1 MNLIYKMESQYKLK
15 YPDFFRDLLKFQDTL
30 CLCLKIYLS
39 MHNVSFKKKELIS
52 LIKQVKTKMKK
63 SPKKKLD
70 IEFHEIFCEL
80 VENVVL
86 NFSDGD
92 LSNHVIDNYS
102 LAQISLCSIV
112 VQWIKTKGEVVLEK
126 KEINKVFEIIYNF
139 IKKEY
144 GQEFFE
150 LIKIMG
156 LYDHNKLKEIISPK
170 EAISN
175 ASIIVKN
182 VHPSYLNSSVNAFIL
197 GNYEKYKKYG
207 INSLD
212 IIPEEKYLFKKN
224 YIKILNIIIIAQKM
238 EKYQEKRRFDF
249 FTEFRNQKDYLE
261 AINFILSKMNKKP
274 LSNLSDE
281 KEDIN
286 LILEHNNDLVKEN
299 KEFQETSE
307 KLLKDLDTKKNY
319 VNDLKKNI
327 NDLTKN
333 INDLEVDLN
342 NKIDEIKK
350 LKNKNKV
357 LTDQLL
363 EVNLSLNQAEK
374 KIENHLPREVCSKIE
389 NYFYNI
395 LSPTSRQQV
404 DKELEDKKK
413 FKIDVYISKI
423 NEEYPKYFTKIKNEG
438 IDYTNFLYYI
448 NTFRLKNNEEC
459 HDKTKVNPITII
471 DILNDYFD
479 KKFDFK
485 KPLEFMYDNFEEF
498 KVYIFSDR
506 YQLNNNLFSIFK
518 KIEEDSKK

>member
-15 YPDFFRDLLKFQDTL
+15 YPYFLGDLLRFQDTL

-39 MHNVSFKKKELIS
+39 MHNVSIQKKELIS
-52 LIKQVKTKMKK
+52 LIKQVKTEMKK

-80 VENVVL
+80 IENVIL

-112 VQWIKTKGEVVLEK
+112 VQWITTKGEVVLEK

-182 VHPSYLNSSVNAFIL
+182 VHPIYLNGSVNAFIL

-238 EKYQEKRRFDF
+238 EKYKEKRRFDF
-249 FTEFRNQKDYLE
+249 FNLE

-327 NDLTKN
+327 NDL
-333 INDLEVDLN
+333 EVDLN
-342 NKIDEIKK
+342 NKINEVKK

-363 EVNLSLNQAEK
+363 EVNVSLNQAEK
-374 KIENHLPREVCSKIE
+374 KIESHLPREVCSKIE

-395 LSPTSRQQV
+395 LGPTSRQQV
-404 DKELEDKKK
+404 DKELEDKNK
-413 FKIDVYISKI
+413 FKIDIYISKI

-438 IDYTNFLYYI
+438 IDYINFLYYI
-448 NTFRLKNNEEC
+448 NTYILKNNEEC
-459 HDKTKVNPITII
+459 HYKTKVNPITII

-506 YQLNNNLFSIFK
+506 YQLNNNLFNIFK

>member
-1 MNLIYKMESQYKLK
+1 
-15 YPDFFRDLLKFQDTL
+15 
-30 CLCLKIYLS
+30 

-52 LIKQVKTKMKK
+52 LIKQVKTEIKK

-70 IEFHEIFCEL
+70 IEFHEMFCGL

-86 NFSDGD
+86 NFSDSD

-102 LAQISLCSIV
+102 LAQISLCNIV
-112 VQWIKTKGEVVLEK
+112 VQWITTKGEVVLEK
-126 KEINKVFEIIYNF
+126 KEINKVFEIIHNF

-150 LIKIMG
+150 LIKIIG

-175 ASIIVKN
+175 ASIIIKN
-182 VHPSYLNSSVNAFIL
+182 VHPSYLNGSVNAFIL

-224 YIKILNIIIIAQKM
+224 YIKILTIIIIAQKM

-281 KEDIN
+281 KQDIN

-307 KLLKDLDTKKNY
+307 KLLKDLETKKNY
-319 VNDLKKNI
+319 VNDLK
-327 NDLTKN
+327 KN

-363 EVNLSLNQAEK
+363 EVNLSLNLAEK

-404 DKELEDKKK
+404 DKELEDKNK

-438 IDYTNFLYYI
+438 IYYTNFLYYI
-448 NTFRLKNNEEC
+448 NTFRLKNNEEFN
-459 HDKTKVNPITII
+459 DKTKVNPITII

-498 KVYIFSDR
+498 KVYIFSDK
-506 YQLNNNLFSIFK
+506 YQLNNNLFNIFK

>member
-15 YPDFFRDLLKFQDTL
+15 YPYFLGDLLRFQDTL

-39 MHNVSFKKKELIS
+39 MHNVSIKKKELIS
-52 LIKQVKTKMKK
+52 LIKQVKTEMKK

-70 IEFHEIFCEL
+70 IEFQEIFCKL

-112 VQWIKTKGEVVLEK
+112 VQWITTKGEVVLEK

-150 LIKIMG
+150 LIKIIG

-175 ASIIVKN
+175 ASIIIKN
-182 VHPSYLNSSVNAFIL
+182 VHPSYLNGSVNAFIL
-197 GNYEKYKKYG
+197 ENFEKYKKYG
-207 INSLD
+207 INSFD
-212 IIPEEKYLFKKN
+212 IILEEKSLFKKN

-274 LSNLSDE
+274 LFNLSDE
-281 KEDIN
+281 KVDIN
-286 LILEHNNDLVKEN
+286 LILEHNNDLLKEN

-327 NDLTKN
+327 NDL
-333 INDLEVDLN
+333 EVDLN

-357 LTDQLL
+357 LTEQLL
-363 EVNLSLNQAEK
+363 EVNLSLNQEEK

-423 NEEYPKYFTKIKNEG
+423 NEEYPKYFAKIKNEG

-459 HDKTKVNPITII
+459 HYKTKVNPITII

-506 YQLNNNLFSIFK
+506 HQLNNNLFNIFK

>member
-15 YPDFFRDLLKFQDTL
+15 YPYFLGDLLRFQDTL

-52 LIKQVKTKMKK
+52 LIKQVKTEMKK

-86 NFSDGD
+86 NFSDDD

-112 VQWIKTKGEVVLEK
+112 VQWITTKGEVVLEK

-156 LYDHNKLKEIISPK
+156 LYDHNKLKELISPK

-175 ASIIVKN
+175 ASIIIKN
-182 VHPSYLNSSVNAFIL
+182 VHPSYLNGSVNAFIL

-207 INSLD
+207 ISSLD
-212 IIPEEKYLFKKN
+212 IILEEKSLFKKN

-307 KLLKDLDTKKNY
+307 KLLKDLETKKNY
-319 VNDLKKNI
+319 VNDLK
-327 NDLTKN
+327 KN

-363 EVNLSLNQAEK
+363 EVNVSLNQAEK
-374 KIENHLPREVCSKIE
+374 KIESHLPREVCSKIE

-395 LSPTSRQQV
+395 LGPTSRQQV
-404 DKELEDKKK
+404 DKELEDKNK

-438 IDYTNFLYYI
+438 IDYINFLYYI
-448 NTFRLKNNEEC
+448 NTYILKNNEEC
-459 HDKTKVNPITII
+459 HYKTKVNPITII

-506 YQLNNNLFSIFK
+506 YQLNNNLFNIFK